1 MLHAADC
8 ALLDG
13 YAASMLERPTL
24 AQLAPELREATLA
37 VARRLRARGWQ
48 AWLVGGAVRD
58 LALGKPPK
66 DVDFATDATPDE
78 VQGSFEHTVAVGK
91 AFGTIIVVHAGV
103 EAQVTTFRSE
113 RGHADARRPD
123 AVHFGT
129 SLEDDA
135 ARRDF
140 TCNALYLDPLDG
152 VVLDPTGGLDDLERR
167 VLRTVGAP
175 RERFAEDGLR
185 LVRMARLAAAHGL
198 EIEAATL
205 SGARESS
212 AALRG
217 VSAERRLADLSLI
230 FQRPAS
236 ARAWRLLESA
246 QLVEALCPGLS
257 TLRANDVAAGTLA
270 ERWNALEQLGA
281 APGPAAGFAVVF
293 DAAWGRASADAAA
306 FANSRQ
312 LLSALKPSREL
323 SDAVGGAW
331 RAAQEWWRVTA
342 DAAPPRSARIK
353 LVRDAAWPTA
363 FAALSAWRHAR
374 GEDTQ
379 SLADWRTWAHSLRA
393 DELRP
398 APLLS
403 SDDLAR
409 SGLARGP
416 LWKQTLEL
424 AESLQLD
431 EQLRTRE
438 DALRWLDERVRS
450 SAS

>member
-1 MLHAADC
+1 
-8 ALLDG
+8 
-13 YAASMLERPTL
+13 MLERPTL
-24 AQLAPELREATLA
+24 AHLAPDLRAATLA
-37 VARRLRARGWQ
+37 IAQRLRARGWQ

-78 VQGSFEHTVAVGK
+78 VQASFEHTIAVGK

-123 AVHFGT
+123 EVQFGT
-129 SLEDDA
+129 RLEDDA

-140 TCNALYLDPLDG
+140 TCNALYLDPLEGG
-152 VVLDPTGGLDDLERR
+152 VVDPTGGLLDLERR

-198 EIEAATL
+198 EIEPATL
-205 SGARESS
+205 AGARESS

-217 VSAERRLADLSLI
+217 VSAERRLAELSLI

-246 QLVEALCPGLS
+246 QLLEALCPGLPA
-257 TLRANDVAAGTLA
+257 LCAADVAAAALT
-270 ERWNALEQLGA
+270 ERWNAVEQLGPS
-281 APGPAAGFAVVF
+281 PGPSLGFAVVF
-293 DAAWGRASADAAA
+293 DAACGRASADAAA
-306 FANSRQ
+306 HAKARQ
-312 LLSALKPSREL
+312 LLAALKPSREL
-323 SDAVGGAW
+323 SDAVAGAW
-331 RAAQEWWRVTA
+331 RAAQEWLRLSA
-342 DAAPPRSARIK
+342 DPETPRSARIK
-353 LVRDAAWPTA
+353 LARDAAWPAA
-363 FAALSAWRHAR
+363 FATLSAWRRAR
-374 GEDTQ
+374 GEDAKP
-379 SLADWRTWAHSLRA
+379 LADWRAWAESLRE

-398 APLLS
+398 APLLT
-403 SDDLAR
+403 SDDLLR
-409 SGLARGP
+409 SGLAKGP
-416 LWKQTLEL
+416 LWKQTLDL
-424 AESLQLD
+424 AETLQLD
-431 EQLRTRE
+431 GQLRARE

-450 SAS
+450 SAP

>member
-1 MLHAADC
+1 
-8 ALLDG
+8 
-13 YAASMLERPTL
+13 MLERPTL
-24 AQLAPELREATLA
+24 AHLAPDLREAALGI
-37 VARRLRARGWQ
+37 ARRLRARGWQ

-78 VQGSFEHTVAVGK
+78 VQASFEHTIAVGK

-103 EAQVTTFRSE
+103 EAQVTTFRNE
-113 RGHADARRPD
+113 RGHTDARRPD
-123 AVHFGT
+123 EVQFGT
-129 SLEDDA
+129 RLEDDA

-152 VVLDPTGGLDDLERR
+152 AVVDPTGGLLDLERR

-198 EIEAATL
+198 DIEAATL
-205 SGARESS
+205 AGARESS

-217 VSAERRLADLSLI
+217 VSAERRLAELTLI

-246 QLVEALCPGLS
+246 QLVDALCPGLS
-257 TLRANDVAAGTLA
+257 TLCAGDIAAGALA
-270 ERWNALEQLGA
+270 ERWNAVEQLGPS
-281 APGPAAGFAVVF
+281 PGPAAGFAVVF

-306 FANSRQ
+306 HSKARHM
-312 LLSALKPSREL
+312 LAALKPAREL
-323 SDAVGGAW
+323 SDGVAGAW
-331 RAAQEWWRVTA
+331 RAAQEWWRLSA
-342 DAAPPRSARIK
+342 DAAAPRSARIK

-363 FAALSAWRHAR
+363 FAVLSAWRRAR
-374 GEDTQ
+374 GED
-379 SLADWRTWAHSLRA
+379 SKPLAEWRVWAQSLRA

-424 AESLQLD
+424 AETQQLD
-431 EQLRTRE
+431 GDLRTRE

>member
-1 MLHAADC
+1 
-8 ALLDG
+8 
-13 YAASMLERPTL
+13 MLERPTL
-24 AQLAPELREATLA
+24 ARLAPDLHAATLA
-37 VARRLRARGWQ
+37 IAQRLRARGWQ

-78 VQGSFEHTVAVGK
+78 VQASFEHTVAVGK

-123 AVHFGT
+123 EVQFGT
-129 SLEDDA
+129 RLEDDA

-140 TCNALYLDPLDG
+140 TCNALYLDPLEGG
-152 VVLDPTGGLDDLERR
+152 VVDPTGGLLDLERR

-205 SGARESS
+205 AGARESS

-217 VSAERRLADLSLI
+217 VSAERRLAELSLI

-236 ARAWRLLESA
+236 ARAWQLLESA
-246 QLVEALCPGLS
+246 QLLDTLCPGLS
-257 TLRANDVAAGTLA
+257 SLRAA
-270 ERWNALEQLGA
+270 EIPPAPLSWRWDAVEQLGPS
-281 APGPAAGFAVVF
+281 PGPVAGFAVVF
-293 DAAWGRASADAAA
+293 DPAWGRAVHDDTA
-306 FANSRQ
+306 FSKAGA
-312 LLSALKPSREL
+312 LLAALKPSGEVSNGVR
-323 SDAVGGAW
+323 GTW
-331 RAAQEWWRVTA
+331 RAAQDWWRLHHG
-342 DAAPPRSARIK
+342 PSLLISARTR
-353 LVRDAAWPTA
+353 LVRDPAWPTA
-363 FAALSAWRHAR
+363 YKTLAAWRRAYS
-374 GEDTQ
+374 EDYNA
-379 SLADWRTWAHSLRA
+379 LAQLNSWAKSRSA

-398 APLLS
+398 APLLT
-403 SDDLAR
+403 SDDLLR
-409 SGLARGP
+409 SGLAKGP

-424 AESLQLD
+424 AETLQLD
-431 EQLRTRE
+431 GVFVARE

-450 SAS
+450 DAK

>member
-1 MLHAADC
+1 
-8 ALLDG
+8 
-13 YAASMLERPTL
+13 MLERPTL
-24 AQLAPELREATLA
+24 AHLAPDLRAATLA
-37 VARRLRARGWQ
+37 IAQRLRARGWQ

-78 VQGSFEHTVAVGK
+78 VQASFEHTIAVGK

-123 AVHFGT
+123 EVQFGT
-129 SLEDDA
+129 RLEDDA

-140 TCNALYLDPLDG
+140 TCNALYLDPLEGG
-152 VVLDPTGGLDDLERR
+152 VVDPTGGLLDLERR

-198 EIEAATL
+198 EIEPATL
-205 SGARESS
+205 AGARESS

-217 VSAERRLADLSLI
+217 VSAERRLAELSLI

-246 QLVEALCPGLS
+246 QLLDALCPGL
-257 TLRANDVAAGTLA
+257 TALCAADSAAAALT
-270 ERWNALEQLGA
+270 ERWNAIEQLGPS
-281 APGPAAGFAVVF
+281 PGPSLGFAVVF
-293 DAAWGRASADAAA
+293 DAACGRASADAAA
-306 FANSRQ
+306 HAKARQ
-312 LLSALKPSREL
+312 LLAALKPSREL
-323 SDAVGGAW
+323 SDAVAGAW
-331 RAAQEWWRVTA
+331 RAAQKWLRLSA
-342 DAAPPRSARIK
+342 DPETPRSARIK
-353 LVRDAAWPTA
+353 LARDAAWPAA
-363 FAALSAWRHAR
+363 FATLSAWRRAR
-374 GEDTQ
+374 GEDAKP
-379 SLADWRTWAHSLRA
+379 LADWRAWAESLRE

-398 APLLS
+398 APLLT
-403 SDDLAR
+403 SDDLLR
-409 SGLARGP
+409 SGLAKGP
-416 LWKQTLEL
+416 LWKQTLDL
-424 AESLQLD
+424 AETLQLD
-431 EQLRTRE
+431 GQLRARE

-450 SAS
+450 SAP